1 MKITKSLGMVCAFLC
16 VWVVVTN
23 GVVSCGGDQPKA
35 CASSRD
41 CDQGFTC
48 ANKICLKRCVD
59 DVECKSLNL
68 TCKDGICGGIV
79 KPDGGTPETPQG
91 ECQPGTIEECYSGP
105 SGTKGVGECKAGKR
119 TCSDEGKWGEC
130 KGEVTPTSESCDG
143 KDNDCDSNV
152 DNNCG
157 TTCTEGQTR
166 SCYTGAE
173 GTQDVGPC
181 KAGTETCGADGSWG
195 QCEGQVLPVPENCGT
210 KQDDNC
216 DGKANEG
223 CDCTPGESRDCKADN
238 GCAGIQA
245 CAKKP
250 GGGGSEW
257 GKCLSTTPYDE
268 KCDQLDNDCD
278 GKVDNIKGTD
288 DVLTRK
294 CNNEPCKDEGVETC
308 EKGQWRNCTGR
319 KAEPETCNGKDD
331 NCDGFI
337 DNIEGKE
344 DLLVKACVVKDP
356 KTGQELKGLCKDGIM
371 QCKNGKFDPATCTG
385 AKPKQ
390 EQCNGFD
397 DDCDGVDDL
406 KETDNM
412 CGDGNECIKD
422 TLGTIRCVPK

>member
-1 MKITKSLGMVCAFLC
+1 MRITKSLGMVCAFLC
-16 VWVVVTN
+16 IWAVVMN
-23 GVVSCGGDQPKA
+23 GVVSCGSNDPKP
-35 CASSRD
+35 CSSRKD
-41 CDQGFTC
+41 CEQGYTC
-48 ANKICLKRCVD
+48 TNKLCLKTCVD
-59 DVECKSLNL
+59 DLECKSLNL
-68 TCKDGICGGIV
+68 TCKGGICGGIV
-79 KPDGGTPETPQG
+79 KADGGTTDTVQTECTPG
-91 ECQPGTIEECYSGP
+91 DKEECYDGP

-119 TCSDEGKWGEC
+119 TCTDEGKWGACEDQV
-130 KGEVTPTSESCDG
+130 KPTDEACDG
-143 KDNDCDSNV
+143 KDNDCDSNI

-157 TTCTEGQTR
+157 TTCTKGNTR
-166 SCYTGAE
+166 KCYTGAQ
-173 GTQDVGPC
+173 GTEDVGPC
-181 KAGTETCGADGSWG
+181 KAGTETCGDDGSWG

-210 KQDDNC
+210 KGDDNC

-245 CAKKP
+245 CKKKQ
-250 GGGGSEW
+250 GGSGSEW
-257 GKCLSTTPYDE
+257 GQCLSTTPYAE

-278 GKVDNIKGTD
+278 GKTDNKKGSD
-288 DVLTRK
+288 EALTRP
-294 CNNEPCKDEGVETC
+294 CNNEPCKDQGVETC

-319 KAEPETCNGKDD
+319 KANPETCNGKDD

-344 DLLVKACVVKDP
+344 DPLVKACVVKDP

-371 QCKNGKFDPATCTG
+371 QCKNGKFDPATCAG
-385 AKPKQ
+385 AKPKK
-390 EQCNGFD
+390 EECNGFD

-406 KETDNM
+406 KETDDM